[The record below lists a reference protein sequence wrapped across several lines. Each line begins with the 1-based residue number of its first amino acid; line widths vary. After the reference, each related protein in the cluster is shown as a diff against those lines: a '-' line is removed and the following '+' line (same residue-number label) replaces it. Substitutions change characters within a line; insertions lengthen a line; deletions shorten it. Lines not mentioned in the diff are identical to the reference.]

1 MLDLIPYATYC
12 FVMSVTPG
20 PNNVMLTASGATFGF
35 RRTVPQMLGIGL
47 GCGIQIMLVSLG
59 MGAVFEW
66 LPQIQE
72 VLRWVGAAY
81 LVYLAWRLMQ
91 AGLVVGEAQARTRP
105 LSFIESAAFQFLNP
119 KAWMIAV
126 TTATVFLP
134 KTLSPFLGALY
145 LCGVLVL
152 ANIPAC
158 TIWVLFGA
166 GMRQLLSSDRLRQVF
181 AGILALTLVLTAAA
195 MLWE

>member
-1 MLDLIPYATYC
+1 MLELIPYFTYC

-35 RRTVPQMLGIGL
+35 RRTMPQMLGIGL

-81 LVYLAWRLMQ
+81 LVYLAWRLLQ
-91 AGLVVGEAQARTRP
+91 AGLVVGEAQARARP
-105 LSFIESAAFQFLNP
+105 LSFVESAAFQFLNP
-119 KAWMIAV
+119 KIGRAHV
-126 TTATVFLP
+126 
-134 KTLSPFLGALY
+134 
-145 LCGVLVL
+145 
-152 ANIPAC
+152 
-158 TIWVLFGA
+158 
-166 GMRQLLSSDRLRQVF
+166 
-181 AGILALTLVLTAAA
+181 
-195 MLWE
+195 

>member
-35 RRTVPQMLGIGL
+35 RRTIPQMLGIGL

-72 VLRWVGAAY
+72 ALRWVGAAY

-91 AGLVVGEAQARTRP
+91 AGLVVGEAQARARP

-134 KTLSPFLGALY
+134 KTISPFMGALY

>member
-91 AGLVVGEAQARTRP
+91 AGLVVGEAQARARP

>member
-1 MLDLIPYATYC
+1 MLELIPYFTYC

-35 RRTVPQMLGIGL
+35 RRTMPQMLGIGL

-91 AGLVVGEAQARTRP
+91 AGLVVGEAQARARP

-145 LCGVLVL
+145 LSGVLVL

-166 GMRQLLSSDRLRQVF
+166 SMRRLLTSDRLRQIF
-181 AGILALTLVLTAAA
+181 AGILAMTLVLTAAA

>member
-35 RRTVPQMLGIGL
+35 RRTIPQMLGIGL

-72 VLRWVGAAY
+72 ALRWVGAAY

-91 AGLVVGEAQARTRP
+91 AGLVVGEAQARARP

-134 KTLSPFLGALY
+134 KTVSPFMGALY

-166 GMRQLLSSDRLRQVF
+166 GMRQLLSSDRLRQAF